1 MSSTTTSAAPK
12 PLQGGDKWLALAAM
26 MFAVAMTFID
36 QTIVSIAAPSIQEEL
51 SLSDAGLQW
60 VVNGYLLA
68 LASLFALGGRLSDI
82 LGHKKMVL
90 IGVITFAVASTLC
103 GFTPKTSYAE
113 AWIVFFR
120 VVQGAGAALM
130 FPAALAIVFAAF
142 PVKERGKALALFFG
156 ITGAFTA
163 LGPIVGGYLTAWT
176 WRSIFWINIPVAIIA
191 VILTLMSKSNTARK
205 KDSIDWTGAGLITFG
220 MGLSVLGFQQASS
233 WGWGNWKTIA
243 CIIIGIVLLGIFVRM
258 ESRIK
263 VPLIKV
269 RIFKDRAFAADNA
282 VLFFASMTF
291 VPVFF
296 FVSLYAQVSLGY
308 SAQNAGLFL
317 MYFFIGF
324 VIASQIGGRILDKS
338 GAKAPMVLGCAIA
351 VVGYAM
357 WGFKTTE
364 LSASAVTPY
373 IIVAGAGIGLLLS
386 PASTDAV
393 NRAIDASYGEV
404 TGITQTMRYY
414 GSSLGFALLGTLM
427 TTVVTKDLV
436 SSLIGLGVPNAQA
449 NEIVS
454 SMSSS
459 SGGSAA
465 LSKAP
470 SAMQEQIVKAVQTDY
485 AEAIQVVLYGMSGL
499 MVVAVIFAFFHP
511 GGRFETSAE
520 IADESAQAVAAVPAQ
535 AEVQA
540 EGATAPVATGN
551 PNAEAIRRIVTWVVI
566 IFLIYLAVKYL

>member
-1 MSSTTTSAAPK
+1 MSSATTATAPK
-12 PLQGGDKWLALAAM
+12 ALQGGDKWLALAAM
-26 MFAVAMTFID
+26 MFAVSMTFID

-90 IGVITFAVASTLC
+90 IGVITFAVASTMC

-176 WRSIFWINIPVAIIA
+176 WRSIFWINIPVAIVA
-191 VILTLMSKSNTARK
+191 VILTLMSKSNTVRK

-243 CIIIGIVLLGIFVRM
+243 CIVIGIVLLGIFVRM

-282 VLFFASMTF
+282 VLFFSMMTF

-338 GAKAPMVLGCAIA
+338 GAKIPMILGCAIA
-351 VVGYAM
+351 AVGYAM
-357 WGFKTTE
+357 WGFKTTS

-404 TGITQTMRYY
+404 TGVTQTVRYY

-436 SSLIGLGVPNAQA
+436 SSLTGLGVPSAQA

-459 SGGSAA
+459 SGGSSA

-470 SAMQEQIVKAVQTDY
+470 SAIQEQIVKAVETDY
-485 AEAIQVVLYGMSGL
+485 AEAIQLVMYGMTVM
-499 MVVAVIFAFFHP
+499 MVIALVCAFFHP
-511 GGRFETSAE
+511 GGRFETPEE
-520 IADESAQAVAAVPAQ
+520 IAEESAQPVAATPVQ
-535 AEVQA
+535 AEVQS
-540 EGATAPVATGN
+540 EVATAPTVGSQ
-551 PNAEAIRRIVTWVVI
+551 NAVAIRRIVTWIVI